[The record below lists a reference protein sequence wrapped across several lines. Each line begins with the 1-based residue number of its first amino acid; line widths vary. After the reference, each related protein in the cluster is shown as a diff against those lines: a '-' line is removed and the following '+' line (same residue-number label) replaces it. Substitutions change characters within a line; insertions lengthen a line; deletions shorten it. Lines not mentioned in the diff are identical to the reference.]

1 MARSKK
7 WLILAS
13 STLLVSFGG
22 YLLGAYSISHN
33 TWPIEEIRAIK
44 RYAMGQTAAAEVIP
58 LFDGFGRLTSY
69 PGKTEIECPKQTDRT
84 KVLLI
89 AGQSNSGNSEG
100 QRYQSTHGTNII
112 NFWNGKCYKAES
124 PLLGTTGSLGES
136 WTLLSNKLINQGVAE
151 HVVII
156 PSGIGGTPISRWQAG
171 GDLNNMLISVVKGSS
186 RQYRVT
192 EVLWHQG
199 ESDFIEKTSEKQ
211 YMLSFR
217 SLVESLR
224 QEGVTAPIYASVATK
239 CGTDPLWT
247 KNNPVASAQMKL
259 PDSSRM
265 IFAGPN
271 TDELLNY
278 LDRYDDCHFS
288 GSGQEKFADAW
299 VDVLKRT
306 K

>member
-1 MARSKK
+1 MKRCTDP
-7 WLILAS
+7 L
-13 STLLVSFGG
+13 
-22 YLLGAYSISHN
+22 N
-33 TWPIEEIRAIK
+33 PPPI
-44 RYAMGQTAAAEVIP
+44 
-58 LFDGFGRLTSY
+58 
-69 PGKTEIECPKQTDRT
+69 QTDKT
-84 KVLLI
+84 KVLLVI
-89 AGQSNSGNSEG
+89 GQSNSANSEG
-100 QRYQSTHGTNII
+100 QRYQSTHSANII

-124 PLLGTTGSLGES
+124 PLLGTTGNLGES

-151 HVVII
+151 KVVII
-156 PSGIGGTPISRWQAG
+156 PSGIGGTPISRWQRG
-171 GDLNNMLISVVKGSS
+171 GDLNNMLINVVKESG
-186 RQYRVT
+186 QQFRVT

-211 YMLSFR
+211 YMQSFH

-224 QEGVTAPIYASVATK
+224 QEGVTAPIYTSVATK
-239 CGTDPLWT
+239 CGIDPLWS

-259 PDSSRM
+259 PDSSRR

-288 GSGQEKFADAW
+288 GSGQEKFANAW
-299 VDVLKRT
+299 VEAIKQA